1 MSEHV
6 SQAEVLAKAT
16 RIELPTPGGIQVWH
30 AWNTSAGRPLVL
42 LHGGSGS
49 WTHWLRNIQG
59 LTQDRAV
66 YALDLPG
73 FGDSDLPPD
82 ARDADDLQHHVAQGL
97 RQLLGEGPHDVMG
110 FSFGGMTAGFIAAAQ
125 PDLIRRLVLVGI
137 PGLGLFGEPLDLRG
151 LRDDMSRQER
161 RDILRHNLLQIMLRH
176 PESVDEAT
184 LDLQDANVSRDRL
197 RRRRIARGDVLVR
210 LQSRWQCPVHTIWGE
225 FDSLVEERLYRVPEV
240 LNQCRLVSFHVVP
253 QAGHWVQY
261 ERPEAFLK
269 VALRCLAGEGE

>member
-6 SQAEVLAKAT
+6 SQAEVLASAT

-30 AWNTSAGRPLVL
+30 AWSTSAGRPLVL

-59 LTQDRAV
+59 LSKDRAV

-73 FGDSDLPPD
+73 FGDSDLPPET
-82 ARDADDLQHHVAQGL
+82 RDADDLQHHVAQGM
-97 RQLLGEGPHDVMG
+97 RQLLGAGPHDVMG
-110 FSFGGMTAGFIAAAQ
+110 FSFGGMTAGFIAAEQ

-137 PGLGLFGEPLDLRG
+137 PGLGLFGDPLDLRG

-161 RDILRHNLLQIMLRH
+161 RHILRHNLLQIMLRH

-197 RRRRIARGDVLVR
+197 RRRRIARGDVLVH
-210 LQSRWQCPVHTIWGE
+210 LQSKWQCPIHTIWGE
-225 FDSLVEERLYRVPEV
+225 FDSLVEERLYRVPDV

-261 ERPEAFLK
+261 ERPESFLK

>member
-6 SQAEVLAKAT
+6 SQAKVLASAT

-30 AWNTSAGRPLVL
+30 AWNMSAGRPLVL

-59 LTQDRAV
+59 LSKDRAV

-97 RQLLGEGPHDVMG
+97 RQLLGDGPHDVMG
-110 FSFGGMTAGFIAAAQ
+110 FSFGGMTAGFIAAEQ
-125 PDLIRRLVLVGI
+125 PELIQRLVLVGI

-151 LRDDMSRQER
+151 LREDMSRQER
-161 RDILRHNLLQIMLRH
+161 RNILRHNLLQIMLRH

-197 RRRRIARGDVLVR
+197 RRRRIARGDVLVH
-210 LQSRWQCPVHTIWGE
+210 LQSKWQCPIHTIWGE

-261 ERPEAFLK
+261 ERPEGFLK

>member
-6 SQAEVLAKAT
+6 SQDQVLASAT

-59 LTQDRAV
+59 LSQERAV

-97 RQLLGEGPHDVMG
+97 RQLLGEGPHDVLG

-137 PGLGLFGEPLDLRG
+137 PSLG
-151 LRDDMSRQER
+151 
-161 RDILRHNLLQIMLRH
+161 
-176 PESVDEAT
+176 
-184 LDLQDANVSRDRL
+184 
-197 RRRRIARGDVLVR
+197 
-210 LQSRWQCPVHTIWGE
+210 
-225 FDSLVEERLYRVPEV
+225 
-240 LNQCRLVSFHVVP
+240 
-253 QAGHWVQY
+253 
-261 ERPEAFLK
+261 
-269 VALRCLAGEGE
+269 

>member
-6 SQAEVLAKAT
+6 SQAEVLASAT

-30 AWNTSAGRPLVL
+30 AWSTSAGRPLVL

-59 LTQDRAV
+59 LSKDRAV

-137 PGLGLFGEPLDLRG
+137 PGLGLFGDPLDLRG
-151 LRDDMSRQER
+151 LREDMSRQER

-197 RRRRIARGDVLVR
+197 RRRRIARGDVLVH
-210 LQSRWQCPVHTIWGE
+210 LQSTWQCPIHTIWGE
-225 FDSLVEERLYRVPEV
+225 FDSLVEDRLYRVPEV

-261 ERPEAFLK
+261 ERPEGFLK

>member
-1 MSEHV
+1 MTEHV
-6 SQAEVLAKAT
+6 RQAEVLAAAH

-30 AWNTSAGRPLVL
+30 AWNTAAGRPLVL

-49 WTHWLRNIQG
+49 WTHWLRNIPF
-59 LTQDRAV
+59 LSQDRAV

-82 ARDADDLQHHVAQGL
+82 TRDADELQRHVAQGM
-97 RQLLGEGPHDVMG
+97 RQLLGDGPHDVMG
-110 FSFGGMTAGFIAAAQ
+110 FSFGGMTAGFIAAEQ
-125 PDLIRRLVLVGI
+125 PALIRRLVLVGI
-137 PGLGLFGEPLDLRG
+137 PGLGLFGDPLDLRG
-151 LRDDMSRQER
+151 LRDDMTREER
-161 RDILRHNLLQIMLRH
+161 RGILRHNLLQIMLRH

-184 LDLQDANVSRDRL
+184 LDLQDTNVSRDRL
-197 RRRRIARGDVLVR
+197 RRRRIARGDVLVH
-210 LQSRWQCPVHTIWGE
+210 LQSKWQCPIHTIWGE

-261 ERPEAFLK
+261 ERPDAFNK